1 MPASADFLIV
11 HNNMS
16 VQTKA
21 MQSESK
27 QPVLMI
33 WPSVAAWR
41 FEGRLWLDRK
51 FKDGVDANC
60 DRWMGRVRVLMRV
73 DDVAALPPFGA
84 WCWDQSGARFDL
96 EILESG
102 QTLTARHLSGVDVL
116 LASADDYRQLNAA
129 DLCRTHGTRCIY
141 IIEYTL
147 RTRLDMTRYA
157 PVSWLRKLKAATWH
171 WRNERRIVRAL
182 RAADT
187 IQATGIP
194 AYDAYAYGR
203 SSALLYFDTRL
214 RRDDV
219 VARDA
224 LEAKLQALR
233 ANGPLR
239 LAFSGRLIKAK
250 GADVMVPLALRL
262 KRLGLAFT
270 LDIFGAGDLSEA
282 IRSEIAAHGL
292 GDAVKLHGAVDFD
305 DVLMPA
311 IKSQVDLFIC
321 CHRQGDPSCTYAET
335 LGCGVPIAGFANESL
350 SGLVARHGI
359 GWTVP
364 RDAVGELA
372 DLVMRLAANREEI
385 CTRSLAAMRFAQE
398 HNYESVFDL
407 RLAHCASVLQA

>member
-1 MPASADFLIV
+1 MRNS
-11 HNNMS
+11 MS

-21 MQSESK
+21 MQSESS

-60 DRWMGRVRVLMRV
+60 DRWAGRVRVLMRV

-84 WCWDQSGARFDL
+84 WCWDESSARFDL
-96 EILESG
+96 EILEPG
-102 QTLTARHLSGVDVL
+102 QTLAARHLDGVDVL
-116 LASADDYRQLNAA
+116 LASADDFRQLDAV
-129 DLCRTHGTRCIY
+129 DVCRAQGTRCIY

-157 PVSWLRKLKAATWH
+157 PMPWLRKLKIAAWH

-182 RAADT
+182 RGADA
-187 IQATGIP
+187 IQANGIP
-194 AYDAYAYGR
+194 AYDAYSYGR

-214 RRDDV
+214 RRDSV
-219 VARDA
+219 VAPAA
-224 LEAKLQALR
+224 LDAKLQALR
-233 ANGPLR
+233 SNGPLR

-250 GADVMVPLALRL
+250 GADVMVPLALHL
-262 KRLGLAFT
+262 KRRGLAFT
-270 LDIFGAGDLSEA
+270 LDIFGAGDLSEV
-282 IRSEIAAHGL
+282 IRSEIATHGL

-311 IKSQVDLFIC
+311 IKSGVDLFIC

-364 RDAVGELA
+364 REAIGELA
-372 DLVMRLAANREEI
+372 DLVARLAADREEI
-385 CTRSLAAMRFAQE
+385 CTRSMAAMRFAQE
-398 HNYESVFDL
+398 HHYESVFDL
-407 RLAHCASVLQA
+407 RLQHCASVLQA